1 MIDCASRPPE
11 VAREVKLLSLDIKSL
26 ALDGVFE
33 GYASLFGKED
43 LGHDIVLWS
52 TTTGGRERPEDIRA
66 YLHRHLHPG
75 AIVALHD
82 GIGRGTFLPSA
93 AFARELASRREAELK
108 ALPSVIEQSLEDGYR
123 FATVSQLVALDQGF
137 AAGGELSAPVAP
149 TA

>member
-1 MIDCASRPPE
+1 
-11 VAREVKLLSLDIKSL
+11 VATR
-26 ALDGVFE
+26 
-33 GYASLFGKED
+33 YAAE

-66 YLHRHLHPG
+66 YVHRHLHPG

-93 AFARELASRREAELK
+93 AFARELAARRAAELR
-108 ALPSVIEQSLEDGYR
+108 ALPSVIEQSVEDGYR
-123 FATVSQLVALDQGF
+123 FVTVSQLVALDQGL
-137 AAGGELSAPVAP
+137 ALGGELSTPVAP